1 MGSGTAAS
9 CTQITSGTGCT
20 YASDRF
26 NNPNSAMYSHND
38 YYTLPPGVYFQKE
51 WSVSAWINLKL
62 AYAVLLSF
70 SSSDYSN
77 TTYLGVDGKNGLQL
91 IEKFDIVTSGGA
103 SLSSSVVAP
112 TSTAINLNTWYHVV
126 YVSDDDY
133 LKMYLN
139 GVLVSK
145 SFGNYPYRTPTG
157 HNYIGA
163 YINPKVSPA
172 PTSNAYFDD
181 IKIFDVALR
190 SCQVYIKIIVLI

>member
-9 CTQITSGTGCT
+9 CNQIASGTGCT
-20 YASDRF
+20 YTNDRF
-26 NNPNSAMYSHND
+26 NNPNSAIYSHND

-70 SSSDYSN
+70 SSTDYSN
-77 TTYLGVDGKNGLQL
+77 TTYLGVHGTSGFQL
-91 IEKFDIVTSGGA
+91 FEKFDIVTSGGS

-112 TSTAINLNTWYHVV
+112 TSTALNLNTWYHVV

-145 SFGNYPYRTPTG
+145 SFGNYPFRTATV

-163 YINPKVSPA
+163 YINPNVSPTPA
-172 PTSNAYFDD
+172 SNAYFDD
-181 IKIFDVALR
+181 IKIFNVALR